1 MFELLIF
8 EQQNFYIIIL
18 IIKSITMSSLKNT
31 LISLWI
37 VSIVI
42 VTFVA
47 IPQESTAKPGL
58 FKSKSELS
66 LKSDKGCFE
75 NLSLNEEVMTN
86 LTIVYSYGRFSI
98 PAGALFLAPSPT
110 KIHLKVLSK
119 PKWCEVKI
127 ENENLSVD
135 MPLISILGGED
146 TLETQV
152 TIKVISKDAPG
163 YQEGKIVIKAEAEE
177 NGNIESSE
185 AQCEIKVKPG
195 FYPDVEVNKSYFR
208 LELAPGEE
216 SEISIEITNNGNME
230 IVASVETPEEIP
242 DMVILDL
249 NEAKS
254 IDVKPGKSKTI
265 KIGIEI
271 KDYEGKIDERYS
283 IPLEISYH
291 AKDYENLKGESIS
304 VKLNLRIKGEPK
316 SIFSGSNL
324 VFIESAVIIALII
337 ALIVVIIRRR
347 A

>member
-1 MFELLIF
+1 MHP
-8 EQQNFYIIIL
+8 
-18 IIKSITMSSLKNT
+18 LKKT
-31 LISLWI
+31 LVSLWI
-37 VSIVI
+37 VSIITVAL
-42 VTFVA
+42 VA
-47 IPQESTAKPGL
+47 IPQESSAKGL

-66 LKSDKGCFE
+66 IEPDKNYFE
-75 NLSLNEEVMTN
+75 NLSLNEEVTTN

-110 KIHLKVLSK
+110 KIHVKVLSK
-119 PKWCEVKI
+119 PKWCDVKI
-127 ENENLSVD
+127 EKENLSAE
-135 MPLISILGGED
+135 MPLISILGGNV

-152 TIKVISKDAPG
+152 KIKVISKDAPG
-163 YQEGKIVIKAEAEE
+163 YQEGKIVIRVEAEK

-195 FYPDVEVNKSYFR
+195 FYPDVEINKSYFR
-208 LELAPGEE
+208 LELAPGKE

-230 IVASVETPEEIP
+230 ITASVETPEEIP

-249 NEAKS
+249 SEAKS
-254 IDVKPGKSKTI
+254 IDVKPGKSKII

-271 KDYEGKIDERYS
+271 KDYEGKIDKRYS

-291 AKDYENLKGESIS
+291 AKGYENLKGESIG

-324 VFIESAVIIALII
+324 VFIEAIVIIALII
-337 ALIVVIIRRR
+337 ALIVVIIRCR